1 MCCITKQQP
10 GASPLVS
17 SSVLRGQRSA
27 PGPARSH
34 GGPPQT
40 GPPHG
45 GPPHA
50 SRVTFEVKMDD
61 FPELAV
67 ATPGTSAP
75 PASSWGPK
83 PHSQGPPAQ
92 GPQTRGPP
100 TQGAPNQ
107 GPQTIP
113 GATQGPQTRGPQSQG
128 PQTRGLQS
136 QGPQTR
142 GLHTQG
148 PVSSN
153 KVGVAIG
160 SHKLYWGQL
169 IGWNGV
175 ICYE

>member
-1 MCCITKQQP
+1 
-10 GASPLVS
+10 
-17 SSVLRGQRSA
+17 
-27 PGPARSH
+27 
-34 GGPPQT
+34 
-40 GPPHG
+40 
-45 GPPHA
+45 
-50 SRVTFEVKMDD
+50 MDD

-92 GPQTRGPP
+92 GPQTRGP
-100 TQGAPNQ
+100 
-107 GPQTIP
+107 
-113 GATQGPQTRGPQSQG
+113 QSQG
-128 PQTRGLQS
+128 PQTRGPQS